1 MTFSEEIGLSGL
13 AAIGTIGSV
22 CAILLKSTH
31 QNLKTLDT
39 MRREASAAAE
49 NLRQELRDHDDTI
62 FKLQGLCAD
71 YRCTIAK
78 LEADLLRRASMGQGS
93 STKSTFESPDQSPP
107 ATEGS
112 PFGTRLEDRQPPS
125 PATENHKP
133 KTKPE
138 DVL

>member
-1 MTFSEEIGLSGL
+1 MTLSEELGLGGL

-31 QNLKTLDT
+31 QNLITLDT
-39 MRREASAAAE
+39 MRREASAVAE

-78 LEADLLRRASMGQGS
+78 LEADLLRRASMGQDS
-93 STKSTFESPDQSPP
+93 SASSDPCSPP
-107 ATEGS
+107 A
-112 PFGTRLEDRQPPS
+112 RLEDRQTPTT
-125 PATENHKP
+125 PAENNKS

>member
-1 MTFSEEIGLSGL
+1 MTLSEELGLGGL

-31 QNLKTLDT
+31 QNLITLDT
-39 MRREASAAAE
+39 MRREASAVAE

-71 YRCTIAK
+71 YRYAIAK
-78 LEADLLRRASMGQGS
+78 LEAERDLLRRALEARQTP
-93 STKSTFESPDQSPP
+93 STP
-107 ATEGS
+107 A
-112 PFGTRLEDRQPPS
+112 
-125 PATENHKP
+125 ENHKS

-138 DVL
+138 DVV